1 MVDFLLE
8 SGRRTTRAS
17 IVQAMMTKTN
27 AKYEADLRTMGAV
40 VDESESGWAVCAH
53 DELAD
58 EPLVLCEQ
66 SCRTTG
72 TTLRRS
78 PISSRSCSRGG
89 TSKPVSACPT
99 RTSSITCVDTVP
111 SIASQLI

>member
-40 VDESESGWAVCAH
+40 VDESESR
-53 DELAD
+53 L
-58 EPLVLCEQ
+58 L
-66 SCRTTG
+66 S
-72 TTLRRS
+72 TLTMSSLTNPRS
-78 PISSRSCSRGG
+78 
-89 TSKPVSACPT
+89 
-99 RTSSITCVDTVP
+99 
-111 SIASQLI
+111 L